1 MSLSGVILR
10 YIFGGSTLFYTQGRI
25 SIYHNADSLTLQY
38 VITLT
43 QRDMKSY
50 YYFVRNLNGFS
61 PNDVVYKVAVGVSF
75 KDVAKMS
82 LVQEYSKDCG
92 MYFEIVSPR
101 SDAAVSQLAK
111 SLFAGTSFP
120 ELYLRTAVVSIH
132 ELYKMIIDDS
142 FLSFEKNLGFPRQQ
156 AQLISH
162 LSPYF
167 KLRNYPS
174 PCITFCPSL
183 RRKYLSLRK
192 CTDFTRACIGF
203 WLILG
208 LFLLSAYLE
217 GIERVTYSL
226 W

>member
-10 YIFGGSTLFYTQGRI
+10 CIFGGSTLFYTQGRI
-25 SIYHNADSLTLQY
+25 SIYHNVDSKTLRY

-61 PNDVVYKVAVGVSF
+61 PNDVVYKIAVGVSF

-92 MYFEIVSPR
+92 MYFEIVSPK

-111 SLFAGTSFP
+111 SLFVGSSFP

-132 ELYKMIIDDS
+132 ELYRMILDDS
-142 FLSFEKNLGFPRQQ
+142 FTAFEKNLGFPRHQ

-162 LSPYF
+162 FSPSF
-167 KLRNYPS
+167 KLRNSPS
-174 PCITFCPSL
+174 SSNTICHTL
-183 RRKYLSLRK
+183 RRKYLSQSESADL
-192 CTDFTRACIGF
+192 TRACIGF
-203 WLILG
+203 GLILG

-217 GIERVTYSL
+217 GIERVTYIL
-226 W
+226 F